1 MFEKKIDL
9 RLVGIIG
16 KPHGLSGEVILK
28 FVTDYPYSIE
38 KGTIFYIDEEKSK
51 FLEVESIRSIDL
63 GIKNG
68 AIIKFDGINDR
79 DSAERIRGL
88 NLFREENYSPVLQQ
102 EEFWVDDLVGCSVY
116 TDNDSYIGEVKDII
130 TNTANDNILIKRSP
144 DSIEIP
150 GVKENEFF
158 IPLIDD
164 YIDSINIDVKK
175 IILKK
180 VPEYI

>member
-1 MFEKKIDL
+1 LKKKIDL

-16 KPHGLSGEVILK
+16 KPHGLRGEVILK

-63 GIKNG
+63 NIKKG
-68 AIIKFDGINDR
+68 AIIKFNGVNDR
-79 DSAERIRGL
+79 DSAERIRGF
-88 NLFREENYSPVLQQ
+88 NLFREDNGSPVLQQ
-102 EEFWVDDLVGCSVY
+102 EEFWVDDLIGCSVY
-116 TDNDSYIGEVKDII
+116 VNNNLYIGEVKDII
-130 TNTANDNILIKRSP
+130 SNIANDNILIKKGP
-144 DSIEIP
+144 GSIAIP

-164 YIDSINIDVKK
+164 YIDSVDIEEKK